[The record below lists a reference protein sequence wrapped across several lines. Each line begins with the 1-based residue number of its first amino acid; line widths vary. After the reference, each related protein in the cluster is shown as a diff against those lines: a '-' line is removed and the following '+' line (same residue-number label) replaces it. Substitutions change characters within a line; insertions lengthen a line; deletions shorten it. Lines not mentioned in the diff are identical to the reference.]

1 MSAKDAGVELDF
13 TGIFVVKAL
22 TQTAPPL
29 PAKIPE
35 EIVIG
40 AKALKKGGYFIQIT
54 NPRPGRAVRAGSKTV
69 LIIEDEPST
78 LLLLDHLLRKAG
90 YVTRKAVNGASF
102 VAAIKLP
109 PLPDLVLL
117 DLELPDISGLRILVK
132 LREHPQ
138 TKTLPVLVL
147 SARSELKDVYQCLS
161 LGADGYVTKP
171 TKAGPLLQAV
181 KAILGA

>member
-1 MSAKDAGVELDF
+1 MGRTGPLAIYDF
-13 TGIFVVKAL
+13 VKIVGYSDICRAQFHSL
-22 TQTAPPL
+22 CRPHLLKLSCRRGPVRRCASILPPGPGEKCGL
-29 PAKIPE
+29 SSTNRRV
-35 EIVIG
+35 IVS
-40 AKALKKGGYFIQIT
+40 LVGYFTIRTAI
-54 NPRPGRAVRAGSKTV
+54 PGRLAPEA
-69 LIIEDEPST
+69 
-78 LLLLDHLLRKAG
+78 LDP
-90 YVTRKAVNGASF
+90 F
-102 VAAIKLP
+102 
-109 PLPDLVLL
+109 
-117 DLELPDISGLRILVK
+117 ISGLGIPVK